1 MPFACLEQF
10 GQVQEVAVGKRMG
23 INKRKTGKREILYV
37 NTHCPPAER
46 ERNMLG
52 CLLPF
57 QRHIEIKVHKL
68 FKKTTPAKLKGRRRR
83 RGEKKKTS
91 IGGRVENILIEK
103 CQQTL
108 LEATTSSSDCVCTKQ
123 TLLPDVED

>member
-1 MPFACLEQF
+1 M
-10 GQVQEVAVGKRMG
+10 GKGMG
-23 INKRKTGKREILYV
+23 INKIKTEEREILYV

-57 QRHIEIKVHKL
+57 QKHIEMKVHKL

-91 IGGRVENILIEK
+91 IGGRVENILIKK
-103 CQQTL
+103 CQQAL
-108 LEATTSSSDCVCTKQ
+108 PEATTSSSDCVCTKQ
-123 TLLPDVED
+123 AFLPDVED